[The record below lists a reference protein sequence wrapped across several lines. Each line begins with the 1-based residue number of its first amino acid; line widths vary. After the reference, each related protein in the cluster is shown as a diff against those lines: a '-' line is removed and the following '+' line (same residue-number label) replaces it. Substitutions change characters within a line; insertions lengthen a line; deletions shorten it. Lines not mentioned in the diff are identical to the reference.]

1 MNTNLDIQTFK
12 DRLIQ
17 NKQLIGKS
25 MALNNYIYVPAS
37 IKVHKS
43 SQDISLYEIEN
54 LNSRVFKPN
63 PKISRNCLEIA

>member
-1 MNTNLDIQTFK
+1 
-12 DRLIQ
+12 
-17 NKQLIGKS
+17 

-54 LNSRVFKPN
+54 LNSRAFKPN